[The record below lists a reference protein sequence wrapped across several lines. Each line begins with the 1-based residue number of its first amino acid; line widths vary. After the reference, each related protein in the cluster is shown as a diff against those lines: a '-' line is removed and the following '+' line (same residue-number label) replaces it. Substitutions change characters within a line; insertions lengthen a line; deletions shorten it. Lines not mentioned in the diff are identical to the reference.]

1 MPVVSERQR
10 RFLAAVHPD
19 VLRRFLEEGARAGF
33 QPPAEVAR
41 EAKRGLELRREYRRG
56 GTLVGA
62 RRASQLANRS
72 VVSVETLRRMVSYFE
87 RHEVDLEA
95 PAARPG
101 HPGYPSA
108 GRIAW
113 LLWGGDSGRAWSR
126 RTLRAYEQSRR
137 SSDARRDDQS
147 D

>member
-10 RFLAAVHPD
+10 RYLAAVHPD

-33 QPPAEVAR
+33 RAPVAVAA
-41 EAKRGLELRREYRRG
+41 EAKRGLELRREYGRG

-72 VVSVETLRRMVSYFE
+72 VLSVETLRRMVAYFD
-87 RHEVDLEA
+87 RHEGDLDA
-95 PAARPG
+95 PAAKRG
-101 HPGYPSA
+101 HPNYPSA

-113 LLWGGDSGRAWSR
+113 LLWGGDSGRAWAR
-126 RTLRAYEQSRR
+126 RVLRAYQASKE
-137 SSDARRDDQS
+137 
-147 D
+147 